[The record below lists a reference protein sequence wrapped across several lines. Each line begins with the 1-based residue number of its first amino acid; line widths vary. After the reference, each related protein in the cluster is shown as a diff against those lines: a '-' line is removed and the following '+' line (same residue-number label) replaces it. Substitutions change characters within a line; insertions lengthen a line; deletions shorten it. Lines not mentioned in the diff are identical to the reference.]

1 MRGLLG
7 WVCRLLAFRLQRCRA
22 RAARRAGAST
32 SPHRKS
38 VSLGAA
44 GQRISSTCHSSRAP
58 ARPALPRPRPRRSRQ
73 AATGRGLPSSSR
85 ARPRARAPRPAPA
98 ATRARRETATRLCC
112 APGPTTP
119 ARHSADR
126 PLSNLS
132 RATARAPE
140 PFLTLPRSST
150 GRFQE
155 HCWRPAMA
163 AAGPPPPI
171 RASPEDRRA
180 PAGGHPRVA
189 DRIVIEAAHPGLPA
203 VPCEGV
209 SCQAVQVGRNTPTWY
224 WHCPATGARY
234 LHLRSTQACQMGKV
248 HLLAAASVDNGRL
261 RYRKPFVFAA
271 LKSQSK
277 VRAGARPGHGC
288 SRPGDWRA
296 AGDRPCKACLA
307 GPPAAVPRKLL
318 PAAVAAFERA
328 AAPYRGSCRLRFRS
342 A

>member
-1 MRGLLG
+1 MGGSAGCLHFACKGAVHGWRGA
-7 WVCRLLAFRLQRCRA
+7 LAPVPRHTGRVSVSVPPGNESLQRVTR
-22 RAARRAGAST
+22 
-32 SPHRKS
+32 
-38 VSLGAA
+38 L
-44 GQRISSTCHSSRAP
+44 
-58 ARPALPRPRPRRSRQ
+58 ALPRDQPCR
-73 AATGRGLPSSSR
+73 ALALDAR
-85 ARPRARAPRPAPA
+85 ARLPLGVACPLHRAHAPAHAPRAPRRRRHGRGGKLQLGSAAP
-98 ATRARRETATRLCC
+98 RAQQRRRGT
-112 APGPTTP
+112 
-119 ARHSADR
+119 R